1 MAYRPELPLV
11 VQSDRSLLLEVGG
24 PLYDA
29 CRDALAPFC
38 ELLKSPEHVHTY
50 RITPISVWNAASAG
64 LPVAEM
70 IATLERFS
78 RFDLPKNVLRDVA
91 DLHAR
96 YGRLKLDRVPVS
108 EPALEGLPVQEGAS
122 VGGMLR
128 LSADDPLLIE
138 EVANSPLVKH
148 LVTRAPD
155 GTLRAPEALRGE
167 LKQALVKQGL
177 PAEDLAG
184 YVEGA
189 PLQVE
194 LRETTLSGKPFVLRD
209 YQHESVRAF
218 DRDGAATG
226 GSGVVV
232 LPCGAGKT
240 VVGIGAMARLGR
252 RTLVLTTNQTAVL
265 QWRRELLDKTRLTD
279 DQIGE
284 YTGRSKD
291 VRPVTIATYQI
302 LTHRK
307 RKTDPFTHFELFQ
320 SGDWGLVIYDE
331 VHLLPAPVFRVTAR
345 IQAVRRLG
353 LTATLLR
360 EDGREDD
367 VFSLIG
373 PKRYDVPWRVL
384 ERRGFIA
391 EAACTEV
398 RLPLPRSLRE
408 RYVAADRRGKFRIAA
423 ENPAKA
429 SALDALLRRH
439 KGERV
444 LVIAQYL
451 DQLHRVSRHVDA
463 PLITGETPGEERRTL
478 YDAFRDGKITVLVVS
493 KVGNFAVDLPEAAV
507 LVQLSG
513 TFGSR
518 QEEAQ
523 RLGRVLR
530 PKEDG
535 RGARFYTLVSHGTT
549 EEGFAQHRQLFLTE
563 QGYAYDIVGPEG
575 IGLPMEDA
583 EAATDDEVAA
593 PPVPA
598 NGAPVPSSGAPAS
611 NGMSHGHGTNGV
623 VTTNG
628 AAKTNGVAKTNGAAP
643 SGRAPARK
651 PKATGEDR

>member
-1 MAYRPELPLV
+1 MAYRPDLPLV

-24 PLYDA
+24 PLYEA

-50 RITPISVWNAASAG
+50 RITPISIWNAASAG
-64 LPVAEM
+64 MPVAEM
-70 IATLERFS
+70 VGTLERFS

-96 YGRLKLDRVPVS
+96 FGRLKLDRVP
-108 EPALEGLPVQEGAS
+108 PAEAVEG
-122 VGGMLR
+122 GGSLR

-138 EVANSPLVKH
+138 EVASSPLLKG

-155 GTLRAPEALRGE
+155 GTLRVDEGLRGE
-167 LKQALVKQGL
+167 VKQALVKQGL

-189 PLQVE
+189 PLSVE
-194 LRETTLSGKPFVLRD
+194 LRETALSGRAFVLRD
-209 YQHESVRAF
+209 YQHDAVRAF

-240 VVGIGAMARLGR
+240 VVGIEAMARLGR

-302 LTHRK
+302 LTHRR
-307 RKTDPFTHFELFQ
+307 RKTDPFTHFDLFRT
-320 SGDWGLVIYDE
+320 GDWGLVIYDE
-331 VHLLPAPVFRVTAR
+331 VHLLPAPVFRVTAQ

-439 KGERV
+439 RGERV

-451 DQLHRVSRHVDA
+451 DQLHRVARHVDA
-463 PLITGETPGEERRTL
+463 PLITGETPTEERRAL

-575 IGLPMEDA
+575 IGLPADA
-583 EAATDDEVAA
+583 PDSVPADVGPPDLGVDDPA
-593 PPVPA
+593 PPSHA
-598 NGAPVPSSGAPAS
+598 NGHA
-611 NGMSHGHGTNGV
+611 NGRAN
-623 VTTNG
+623 
-628 AAKTNGVAKTNGAAP
+628 
-643 SGRAPARK
+643 GRAPKEGR
-651 PKATGEDR
+651 